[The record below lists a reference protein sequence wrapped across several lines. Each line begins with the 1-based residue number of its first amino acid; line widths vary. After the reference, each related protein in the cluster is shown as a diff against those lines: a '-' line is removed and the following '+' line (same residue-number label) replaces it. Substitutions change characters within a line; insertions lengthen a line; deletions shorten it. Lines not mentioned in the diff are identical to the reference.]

1 MLKNKS
7 LKSTPV
13 SNIFLEKYMPQAR
26 GEFVKIYL
34 LMLKHNIS
42 GELGISST
50 ILASALN
57 LLESDIINALNYW
70 NDQGVLKL
78 TKIDTMGN
86 FDVEFLDLIEEP
98 VNTKKEVDLLE
109 ALDSTSTKDM
119 LKDIETLLAR
129 PLSPNEMS
137 IYLNW
142 QKEFGFSSELI
153 LILMEYCISKGKS
166 DPRYIEKV
174 ALAWHDQKITNVE
187 QAQNLIKKTED
198 KWLNIRKILTYLGI
212 NNTDIMKPQ
221 QDLIEKWLLIYKFP
235 NEIITKACDI
245 CFERLSRADFKYI
258 DGILT
263 NWNKNNIRTLE
274 DIALKDTKN
283 SKNNNYQKNYIRNNN
298 NDKSTPKFNNFE
310 AREYDYDSLEKKL
323 LGWDNDD

>member
-187 QAQNLIKKTED
+187 QAQNLIKK
-198 KWLNIRKILTYLGI
+198 LKINGLT
-212 NNTDIMKPQ
+212 
-221 QDLIEKWLLIYKFP
+221 
-235 NEIITKACDI
+235 
-245 CFERLSRADFKYI
+245 
-258 DGILT
+258 
-263 NWNKNNIRTLE
+263 
-274 DIALKDTKN
+274 
-283 SKNNNYQKNYIRNNN
+283 
-298 NDKSTPKFNNFE
+298 
-310 AREYDYDSLEKKL
+310 
-323 LGWDNDD
+323 

>member
-1 MLKNKS
+1 
-7 LKSTPV
+7 
-13 SNIFLEKYMPQAR
+13 
-26 GEFVKIYL
+26 
-34 LMLKHNIS
+34 MLKHNIS

-57 LLESDIINALNYW
+57 LWESDIINALNYW

-153 LILMEYCISKGKS
+153 LILME
-166 DPRYIEKV
+166 
-174 ALAWHDQKITNVE
+174 
-187 QAQNLIKKTED
+187 
-198 KWLNIRKILTYLGI
+198 
-212 NNTDIMKPQ
+212 
-221 QDLIEKWLLIYKFP
+221 
-235 NEIITKACDI
+235 
-245 CFERLSRADFKYI
+245 
-258 DGILT
+258 
-263 NWNKNNIRTLE
+263 
-274 DIALKDTKN
+274 
-283 SKNNNYQKNYIRNNN
+283 
-298 NDKSTPKFNNFE
+298 
-310 AREYDYDSLEKKL
+310 
-323 LGWDNDD
+323 